1 MTKIEP
7 ATDENMLEWEETI
20 TPFPF
25 RERIWRLIARGRLE
39 QRRAEAAER
48 VVNVARDVWTDQDG
62 SYGVVALENAVEA
75 YDAAKANGFKEE

>member
-1 MTKIEP
+1 MTEP
-7 ATDENMLEWEETI
+7 ATDDQI
-20 TPFPF
+20 TLISAASNDQF
-25 RERIWRLIARGRLE
+25 RRSVVLTLIARVRQE